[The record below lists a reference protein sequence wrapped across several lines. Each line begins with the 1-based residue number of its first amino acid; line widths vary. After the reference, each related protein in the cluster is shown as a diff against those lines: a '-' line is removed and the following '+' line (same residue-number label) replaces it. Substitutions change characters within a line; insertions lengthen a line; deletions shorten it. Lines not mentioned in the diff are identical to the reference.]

1 MNCVLKPAVDRRG
14 LLLLA
19 GLLWSGAGVLLISF
33 AVRWLI
39 DLHGSPV
46 LIITTLAAGTIL
58 GSSIALFGF
67 RRIARHNINRIQAM
81 PERSCIF
88 AFQKWQNYILIAF
101 MMSLGLF
108 MRRTHILSPI
118 YMSIMYM
125 GIGCALLST
134 SLLYYKSALN
144 KAAVK

>member
-19 GLLWSGAGVLLISF
+19 GLLWSGAGLLLISF
-33 AVRWLI
+33 AVRWLA
-39 DLHGSPV
+39 DLHSHPA
-46 LIITTLAAGTIL
+46 LIVATTVAGLML

-67 RRIARHNINRIQAM
+67 RRMAMRNISRIQAM

-88 AFQKWQNYILIAF
+88 AFQKWHNYLLVAF
-101 MMSLGLF
+101 MMSLGIF

-125 GIGCALLST
+125 GIGTALLST
-134 SLLYYKSALN
+134 SLLYYRN
-144 KAAVK
+144 IITRQQP